1 VTQATASELAGP
13 PSRAASVG
21 RRPALARR
29 GRRHRSP
36 LYWVRVVVVFGLL
49 AITLIPLFWVLVTSF
64 KPNLEAT
71 AEPPTIL
78 PQSPT
83 LHNYAGVF
91 TSSYA
96 AGGFSIQESSVSYL
110 EHSLLATVFSTL
122 LVIVLA
128 TPAAYA
134 IARHR
139 FRGNLGVPFSYGILA
154 ARFVPPFMII
164 LPLFVF
170 YKNLGLL
177 DTIPALVLTYTMV
190 NMPLVV
196 WVIIPSVRQIPKE
209 IFEAATVDGASV
221 VRTFLLVAVP
231 MLRGAMATGATLS
244 LIFAWNEFFAALIFT
259 QVNAA
264 TMPLLIAK
272 FTSSFGTQYGALAA
286 NACIAIVPVIVLGIL
301 AQRHLVR
308 GLTAGAVK

>member
-1 VTQATASELAGP
+1 VTVATAAQPAGP
-13 PSRAASVG
+13 QAAPAR
-21 RRPALARR
+21 RRPVRAHRR
-29 GRRHRSP
+29 RQSSLLH
-36 LYWVRVVVVFGLL
+36 WVRVLVVFALL
-49 AITLIPLFWVLVTSF
+49 AVTMIPIFWVLVTSF
-64 KPNLEAT
+64 KPDVEAT
-71 AEPPTIL
+71 ANPPTIL
-78 PQSPT
+78 PRQPT

-91 TSSYA
+91 TTSYA
-96 AGGFSIQESSVSYL
+96 SGGFTIQQSSVSYL
-110 EHSLLATVFSTL
+110 EHSVLATVFSTL
-122 LVIVLA
+122 ITIVIA

-134 IARHR
+134 IVRYR
-139 FRGNLGVPFSYGILA
+139 FRGNLGTYFSLGILA

-170 YKNLGLL
+170 FKNLSLL

-190 NMPLVV
+190 NLPLVV
-196 WVIIPSVRQIPKE
+196 WVLIPSVRQIPKE
-209 IFEAATVDGASV
+209 IFEAALCDGASV
-221 VRTFLLVAVP
+221 FRTFLSVGVP
-231 MLRGAMATGATLS
+231 ILRGAIATGATLS

-259 QVNAA
+259 QTNAA

-286 NACIAIVPVIVLGIL
+286 NAVIAIGPVVVLGIL